1 MNIGFVGLGNLGRY
15 SAEVIAEHYNLEGYD
30 IRTVDTTVKQ
40 VSLDQ
45 VCKDKHII
53 FIAVPTPH
61 DPLYDG
67 KEPTSHLPA
76 KDFDYSIAKEVVQ
89 EVDSRVDSNTLVVLI
104 STVLPGTIRREIAP
118 LIKNARF
125 IYNPYLIAQGTVK
138 WDMINPEMII
148 IGTDDGDT
156 ISDAKILSDF
166 YKKFIKKDTRYVIG
180 TWEEAESIKI
190 FYNTFI
196 SAKLALVNMIQDV
209 AQNVGNINVDIV
221 TDALKNSTK
230 RIMGPSYM
238 SAGLGDGGGCHPRD
252 NIALSSIVEKYN
264 LGYDLFQSI
273 MYAREMQAKNLAKF
287 LISFGNPVVIV
298 GKAFK
303 PGIDQVH
310 GSPSILVG
318 HYCKEDNIEV
328 FYDSFPEN
336 SGPLTFM
343 LHDYDMFSKFI
354 IPKEST
360 IVDVFRKLQH
370 SIPGSTIVKYGN
382 TRKEKDCEKVI

>member
-1 MNIGFVGLGNLGRY
+1 MNVGFVGLGNLGRY

-67 KEPTSHLPA
+67 REPTSHLPP

-104 STVLPGTIRREIAP
+104 STVLPGTVRREIAP
-118 LIKNARF
+118 LVKNARF
-125 IYNPYLIAQGTVK
+125 IYNPYLIAQGSVK
-138 WDMINPEMII
+138 WDMVNPEMVI
-148 IGTDDGDT
+148 IGTEDGDET
-156 ISDAKILSDF
+156 SDAGILRGFYEKI
-166 YKKFIKKDTRYVIG
+166 IKPGTRYVIG
-180 TWEEAESIKI
+180 TWEEAEGIKI

-196 SAKLALVNMIQDV
+196 SAKLSLVNMIQDV
-209 AQNVGNINVDIV
+209 AQKVGNMNVDVI
-221 TDALKNSTK
+221 TDALKYSDK

-252 NIALSSIVEKYN
+252 NIALSSIVDRYD

-273 MYAREMQAKNLAKF
+273 MYAREIQSKNLAEF
-287 LISFGNPVVIV
+287 LCSFDMPIVIV

-303 PGIDQVH
+303 PGIDQIH
-310 GSPSILVG
+310 GSPSMLVG
-318 HYCKEDNIEV
+318 HYCETEFLKRV
-328 FYDSFPEN
+328 YYDQTPDPSV
-336 SGPLTFM
+336 SYVFM
-343 LHDYDMFSKFI
+343 LHDYEMFKNVHVPANSV
-354 IPKEST
+354 
-360 IVDVFRKLQH
+360 IVDVFRKLD
-370 SIPGSTIVKYGN
+370 SPVPSTATVIKYGN
-382 TRKEKDCEKVI
+382 TRP

>member
-1 MNIGFVGLGNLGRY
+1 MKVGFIGLGNLGKDA
-15 SAEVIAEHYNLEGYD
+15 AEVISQHYDLEGFD
-30 IRTVDTTVKQ
+30 IKEIDTTVIQKD
-40 VSLDQ
+40 LDT
-45 VCKDKHII
+45 VCKDKEII

-67 KEPTSHLPA
+67 KEPTSHLPP
-76 KDFDYSIAKEVVQ
+76 KDFNYEIAKEVIQ
-89 EVDSRVDSNTLVVLI
+89 QVDSKVNSNTLIVLI
-104 STVLPGTIRREIAP
+104 STVLPGTVRKEIVP
-118 LIKNARF
+118 LVKNGRF
-125 IYNPYLIAQGTVK
+125 IYNPYLISQGSVK
-138 WDMINPEMII
+138 WDMVNPEMII

-156 ISDAKILSDF
+156 TSDAKILSDF

-273 MYAREMQAKNLAKF
+273 MYAREIQSKNLANF
-287 LISFGNPVVIV
+287 LTSFGNPIVIV

-303 PGIDQVH
+303 PGIDQTH
-310 GSPSILVG
+310 GSPALLVAY
-318 HYCKEDNIEV
+318 YCEEAGFKV
-328 FYDSFPEN
+328 FYDEYPEDL
-336 SGPLTFM
+336 GPLTFM
-343 LHDYDMFSKFI
+343 LHDYEMFMGMKP
-354 IPKEST
+354 PKDSI
-360 IVDVFRKLQH
+360 IVDVFRSLKH
-370 SIPGSTIVKYGN
+370 SVPGSKIIRYGN
-382 TRKEKDCEKVI
+382 TRSK